1 MCVRVCVCSH
11 ARSRTRSHAHANAR
25 SFSGQRAL
33 NFVLDNATLKP
44 FNRTLLFDVRLDAV
58 R

>member
-1 MCVRVCVCSH
+1 MCMCVCLCSH
-11 ARSRTRSHAHANAR
+11 VCLRTRSHAHTNAR

-33 NFVLDNATLKP
+33 DFVLDNATLKP